1 LATPLLNLLPKMA
14 RITGFPAI
22 RNAITLLLASSSLV
36 SAAAVPDSVDV
47 VVVGAGLA
55 GLTAARDLLAGGKT
69 VMVLEARD
77 RVGGKVHNAK
87 LKNGG
92 VTEVGAEFVGPTQD
106 KVLQMISDL
115 GLKTFKTYNEGKSVL
130 WRNDTRLVY
139 APDPA
144 LGGSPPVA
152 DEALLQIAGAQQLL
166 NNWTAE
172 IDVNAPWNDAN
183 AAEWDK
189 MTFDDFIS
197 TNAPHP
203 DARLVLTSACKGIF
217 AAEPR
222 ELSLLYVIAYIASGG
237 NETTKGTLAST
248 IAVQSGAQE
257 SRVEGGTGLI
267 PERLAE
273 KVGAKH
279 ITLNAAVSSIKKTP
293 TGYCVESRAG
303 SFQAKQV
310 IVAMPLPLM
319 KRINFSPALPRARQ
333 NLINGFKLPAIGK
346 GIAVY
351 NTPFWRTS
359 EDLDGQVVSD
369 RGSVKVTFDSS
380 DPNGKFGAVLGFILG
395 DEMRALDK
403 VSAQEAEKL
412 ITSDYVRYFGP
423 QAANTTEFV
432 LQRWDLEEFSKG
444 GPVAIAP
451 AGVLLSNGHAL
462 RESFGGIHFA
472 GTETSVYWTG
482 YMDGAIRSGER
493 VAQEILGH

>member
-1 LATPLLNLLPKMA
+1 MA
-14 RITGFPAI
+14 RTTGFSAV
-22 RNAITLLLASSSLV
+22 RTAVTLLLATSSTV
-36 SAAAVPDSVDV
+36 SAAAVPESVDV

-55 GLTAARDLLAGGKT
+55 GLTAARDLLAAGKS
-69 VMVLEARD
+69 VRVLEARD

-106 KVLQMISDL
+106 HVLKMISDL

-152 DEALLQIAGAQQLL
+152 EEALFQIAGAQQLL

-172 IDVNAPWNDAN
+172 IDVNAPWNDAK

-189 MTFDDFIS
+189 ISFQDFMNA
-197 TNAPHP
+197 NAPHP
-203 DARLVLTSACKGIF
+203 DAQLVLTSACKGIF
-217 AAEPR
+217 SAEPR
-222 ELSLLYVIAYIASGG
+222 EISLLYLIAYVASGG
-237 NETTKGTLAST
+237 NETTKGTLASV
-248 IAVQSGAQE
+248 IAVQNGGQE
-257 SRVEGGTGLI
+257 SRVVGGTGLI

-273 KVGAKH
+273 KVGSKH
-279 ITLNAAVSSIKKTP
+279 ITLNAAVSSITKTP

-303 SFQAKQV
+303 SVQARQV
-310 IVAMPLPLM
+310 VVAMPPPLL
-319 KRINFSPALPRARQ
+319 KSIAFSPALPKARQ
-333 NLINGFKLPAIGK
+333 NLINGLRLPPIGK

-351 NTPFWRTS
+351 STPFWRTS
-359 EDLDGQVVSD
+359 EGLDGQVVSD

-380 DPNGKFGAVLGFILG
+380 ESDGKFGAILGFILG

-403 VSAQEAEKL
+403 LPAAEAQKM
-412 ITSDYVRYFGP
+412 ITSDYVRYFGS

-444 GPVAIAP
+444 GPVAVAP
-451 AGVLLSNGHAL
+451 PGLLKENGHAL
-462 RESFGGIHFA
+462 REAVGGIHFA

-493 VAQEILGH
+493 VAKEILGH

>member
-1 LATPLLNLLPKMA
+1 MA
-14 RITGFPAI
+14 RLTSFPAI
-22 RNAITLLLASSSLV
+22 HNAITLLLASSSLV
-36 SAAAVPDSVDV
+36 LAAAISDPVDV

-55 GLTAARDLLAGGKT
+55 GLTSARDLLAGGKT

-115 GLKTFKTYNEGKSVL
+115 GLKTFKTYNEGNSIL
-130 WRNDTRLVY
+130 WRNNTRLVY
-139 APDPA
+139 VPDPRLHGA
-144 LGGSPPVA
+144 PPVA
-152 DEALLQIAGAQQLL
+152 IEALDQIQGAQQLL

-172 IDVNAPWNDAN
+172 IDVNAPWNDAK

-222 ELSLLYVIAYIASGG
+222 EISLLYAIAYVASGG
-237 NETTKGTLAST
+237 NETTKGTLEST
-248 IAVQSGAQE
+248 IAVQNGAQE

-279 ITLNAAVSSIKKTP
+279 ITLNAVVSSIKKTP
-293 TGYCVESRAG
+293 TGYCIESRAG

-310 IVAMPLPLM
+310 VVAMPPPLQ
-319 KRINFSPALPRARQ
+319 KRIKFSPALPKAHQ
-333 NLINGFKLPAIGK
+333 NLINGLKLPAIGK

-351 NTPFWRTS
+351 NAPFWRTS
-359 EDLDGQVVSD
+359 NETLDGQVVSD
-369 RGSVKVTFDSS
+369 QGSVKVTFDSS
-380 DPNGKFGAVLGFILG
+380 DSNGKFGAILGFILG

-403 VSAQEAEKL
+403 ISAKEAENL
-412 ITSDYVRYFGP
+412 ITSDYVRYYGS

-451 AGVLLSNGHAL
+451 PGVFLENGHAL

-493 VAQEILGH
+493 VAREILGH